1 MPFMIKLAGIL
12 LVGTLFI
19 VNKLI
24 RKSTDRI
31 IDNFCRDQYRRD
43 RDKKENE

>member
-1 MPFMIKLAGIL
+1 MLFWVEVTGIL
-12 LVGTLFI
+12 LVVALFI